1 MISFGEN
8 MGENRLCHTE
18 PGAVQH
24 LAYIYIYI
32 YITYSGLND
41 KPCLTRQNLI
51 TILGIAG
58 FI

>member
-24 LAYIYIYI
+24 LAYI